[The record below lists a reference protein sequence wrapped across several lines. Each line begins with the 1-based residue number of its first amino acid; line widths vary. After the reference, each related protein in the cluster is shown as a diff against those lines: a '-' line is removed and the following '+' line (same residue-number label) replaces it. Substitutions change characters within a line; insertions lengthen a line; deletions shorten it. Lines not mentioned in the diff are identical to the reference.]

1 MRVIV
6 KEKQF
11 DIIKKFILEAGPNID
26 NTAKANLGRSL
37 LNFYKQLSINKFI
50 EFGLRSGTKIVLK
63 CVKASN
69 NVFEFEIAK
78 DDNGAIKN
86 WDKLT
91 LKINIGKQG
100 QTNTDLY
107 NNNQNIIK
115 PSKGKNGFTIVFTGS
130 NKEGKSNNVN
140 FNDITKVSQTTEPKQ
155 EPKQEE
161 PKTSGDTEQPDAS
174 GDAEQ
179 SEASDKLVKKADRA
193 LTSIQDDPLLKKA
206 FYEQPGLM
214 KLFFAE
220 LQNKK
225 AVGKGIITVLDL
237 LQKYTTKKMKEYFIE
252 DRDVTIVFGENY
264 NVKYGKNDEY
274 SQLFSKNVEYPMLVM
289 RHELAK
295 GVNLKS
301 KKSFKF
307 DDANTIS
314 LILTLDEFKNEEQ
327 DEFYCELS
335 FYVEEQDEN
344 NEIKKNRYDVENEI
358 IIKVIRGDK
367 SLGYNVKTEQK

>member
-161 PKTSGDTEQPDAS
+161 PKISGDTEQ
-174 GDAEQ
+174 
-179 SEASDKLVKKADRA
+179 SETSDNKITKADA
-193 LTSIQDDPLLKKA
+193 KAAYEKILSNPELKNA
-206 FYEQPGLM
+206 FYKQPSFWEM
-214 KLFFAE
+214 FKAE
-220 LQNKK
+220 LKGEK
-225 AVGKGIITVLDL
+225 PTGTGIITALDIL
-237 LQKYTTKKMKEYFIE
+237 DKYNLRRFNEKISNMLTPNEK
-252 DRDVTIVFGENY
+252 VTIKFLENY
-264 NVKYGKNDEY
+264 TIKFDENKTLDFNSFEKYVLKIVKKNSNETQVLYGKKDNIDYYLPLTNPEPEKNNDIGDVFTSIIGKEKY
-274 SQLFSKNVEYPMLVM
+274 MF
-289 RHELAK
+289 R
-295 GVNLKS
+295 
-301 KKSFKF
+301 
-307 DDANTIS
+307 
-314 LILTLDEFKNEEQ
+314 ILTDEKESPG
-327 DEFYCELS
+327 Y
-335 FYVEEQDEN
+335 N
-344 NEIKKNRYDVENEI
+344 NESED
-358 IIKVIRGDK
+358 
-367 SLGYNVKTEQK
+367 